1 MHLDALRC
9 KDKHLSG
16 PLEIQMVSVVHPG
29 EHTLQDVPLQAL
41 KKGDMVFEKP
51 FRAHILSSDYV
62 PNPNAPQIF
71 TETGAVPP
79 SYLASNLTG
88 SIHKVS
94 CTISAPEHI
103 TQEGTILV
111 NTDTGLLYRP
121 TFPELSFEAFLTL
134 MEDPRTQASLSIHG
148 HTAPIY
154 YDGHLDLYTLPS
166 DLRPRPSLQELL
178 NNADIRSGKESSPVH
193 ENLHEPKR

>member
-1 MHLDALRC
+1 
-9 KDKHLSG
+9 
-16 PLEIQMVSVVHPG
+16 
-29 EHTLQDVPLQAL
+29 
-41 KKGDMVFEKP
+41 
-51 FRAHILSSDYV
+51 
-62 PNPNAPQIF
+62 
-71 TETGAVPP
+71 
-79 SYLASNLTG
+79 
-88 SIHKVS
+88 
-94 CTISAPEHI
+94 
-103 TQEGTILV
+103 
-111 NTDTGLLYRP
+111 
-121 TFPELSFEAFLTL
+121 